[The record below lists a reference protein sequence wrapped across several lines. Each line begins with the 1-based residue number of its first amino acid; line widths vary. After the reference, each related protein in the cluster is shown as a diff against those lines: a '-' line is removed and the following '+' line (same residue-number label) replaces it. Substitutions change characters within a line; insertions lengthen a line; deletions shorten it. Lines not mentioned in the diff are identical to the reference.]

1 MLDRALEGAPPD
13 LVHINV
19 GQIIRLV
26 CPGRQ
31 VDTSIVQLTDGQSF
45 DDPRTSG
52 SGTPPIAQHGT
63 PGPFDLRREPWILRF
78 SHENELILTK
88 FCRYH
93 KKLEN
98 LDMYH

>member
-1 MLDRALEGAPPD
+1 MQQSNVQVYMD
-13 LVHINV
+13 INV

-52 SGTPPIAQHGT
+52 RGSPPIAQRGT
-63 PGPFDLRREPWILRF
+63 PGPFDLRREP
-78 SHENELILTK
+78 
-88 FCRYH
+88 
-93 KKLEN
+93 
-98 LDMYH
+98 